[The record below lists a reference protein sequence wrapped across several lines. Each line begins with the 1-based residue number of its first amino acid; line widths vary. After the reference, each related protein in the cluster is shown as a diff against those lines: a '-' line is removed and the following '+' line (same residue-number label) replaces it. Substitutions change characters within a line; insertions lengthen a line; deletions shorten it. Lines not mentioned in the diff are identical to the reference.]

1 MPTSPD
7 DERRDVQQAPKV
19 LALNLAVFS
28 AVQSGLTLAVRK
40 YRGTG
45 TDDISTNMIGMFG
58 AGGALSLCT
67 NLVGDQPAAPGQTKP
82 TTPGGIAAD
91 AVRTG
96 ALFAALNGAFMK
108 VGQMFSNKNPSED
121 VYYYHTVGML
131 NALGLE
137 KYEKN
142 FERGLLTDDWLAA
155 QRRRAAGGQGAA
167 GAEAEDP
174 QLRRAEQGGAGA
186 GAGGVRTAAGAE
198 RGRRRHARGRVGEK
212 RGAEPDAIELQK
224 RKRQSLSFLLQKHEN
239 VKSRRY
245 QVPVPSSLRSARA
258 FHNKT
263 RTRSSAKR
271 NVPPLTSWCH
281 FVPSRSS
288 RSSRASRSPP

>member
-1 MPTSPD
+1 MPNKPPTMSGGTFSGP
-7 DERRDVQQAPKV
+7 PKV

-108 VGQMFSNKNPSED
+108 VCQMFSNKNPSED

-142 FERGLLTDDWLAA
+142 FRRGLLTDDCLALLNDAALQEVKVPPGPRLKILNYVAQSKAA
-155 QRRRAAGGQGAA
+155 QAQAQAAYEQQQAQSA
-167 GAEAEDP
+167 GDEGT
-174 QLRRAEQGGAGA
+174 L
-186 GAGGVRTAAGAE
+186 GVA
-198 RGRRRHARGRVGEK
+198 
-212 RGAEPDAIELQK
+212 
-224 RKRQSLSFLLQKHEN
+224 
-239 VKSRRY
+239 
-245 QVPVPSSLRSARA
+245 
-258 FHNKT
+258 
-263 RTRSSAKR
+263 
-271 NVPPLTSWCH
+271 
-281 FVPSRSS
+281 
-288 RSSRASRSPP
+288 